1 MRDADMA
8 AWLNTARKF
17 NFVDRDQIPE
27 VSDERW
33 PHFRDH
39 SVAFFVREA
48 TEVERAAIW
57 HAAHAPIPRA
67 TASK

>member
-8 AWLNTARKF
+8 AWLDTARKL

-33 PHFRDH
+33 PEFRDYPIE
-39 SVAFFVREA
+39 FFVRTA
-48 TEVERAAIW
+48 TDIERAAIW
-57 HAAHAPIPRA
+57 HAAHAPIARA